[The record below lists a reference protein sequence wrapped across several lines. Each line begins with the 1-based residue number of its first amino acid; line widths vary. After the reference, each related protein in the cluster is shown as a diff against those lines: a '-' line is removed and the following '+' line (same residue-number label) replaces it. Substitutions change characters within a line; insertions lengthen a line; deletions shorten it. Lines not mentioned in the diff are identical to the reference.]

1 MQLQQ
6 SVTEQ
11 SRKYSMKKQI
21 WKRSKMFTGPRYCDV
36 RIRYMTSLSFVMYHA
51 QVIQVK
57 VTSIQLFRKT
67 QSLTKIRSVSI
78 QTISQEH
85 RNYLLLQKD
94 GLEHNN
100 HIIGSQQRSWMM
112 QIQSIQLTNLK
123 KKAKKDISSVTLGLL
138 ILHVML
144 CMLQDC

>member
-1 MQLQQ
+1 
-6 SVTEQ
+6 
-11 SRKYSMKKQI
+11 MKKQI
-21 WKRSKMFTGPRYCDV
+21 WKRSKMFTRPRYCDV
-36 RIRYMTSLSFVMYHA
+36 RIRYKTLLSFFMYHS

-57 VTSIQLFRKT
+57 VTSIWLFRKT
-67 QSLTKIRSVSI
+67 QSLTKIRSMII
-78 QTISQEH
+78 QTILQEH

-123 KKAKKDISSVTLGLL
+123 KKARKDISSVTLGLL
-138 ILHVML
+138 ILHVIV